1 MSVVR
6 WRTGSQGRVRA
17 LVVGGALVA
26 VTALS
31 ACSGQPGAAAVVD
44 GTAISVADVQTATT
58 ELAPLYQGV
67 TQTAVLQVLIHEHAV
82 EVFAAEQGVGVN
94 DQQAADALSGI
105 GAQLP
110 AVGERTYSAP
120 SLAVERYL
128 MATKALQGL
137 ATANAI
143 LPELQTRLAAQKIE
157 VSPRFGTLGDGATI
171 TDTVH
176 PWLVA
181 PTAG

>member
-1 MSVVR
+1 MR
-6 WRTGSQGRVRA
+6 G

-26 VTALS
+26 VTVLAG
-31 ACSGQPGAAAVVD
+31 CSGQPGAAALVD

-67 TQTAVLQVLIHEHAV
+67 TPAAVLQVLVHERATTAV
-82 EVFAAEQGVGVN
+82 ASEQGVGVN
-94 DQQAADALSGI
+94 DQQAADALNAI

-120 SLAVERYL
+120 TLAVERYL
-128 MATKALQGL
+128 MANTLLQGL
-137 ATANAI
+137 ETADAI
-143 LPELQTRLAAQKIE
+143 GTELQERIAAQKVEI
-157 VSPRFGTLGDGATI
+157 SPRFGTLADGATI